1 MFDIDVRYNRAMH
14 GIEHWRHQRFHVS
27 YLLGWLSLGLLL
39 GLLLAKWQH
48 LAVSPLGALVFVLCC
63 MPSLR
68 TRRWW
73 TIGIIIAIGIT
84 IGMARGSYYG
94 SEVAKYEPYFG
105 KTIEIMGRISTDPQ
119 AAKTR
124 YSFQVDQVK
133 LENEKY
139 PGELYITVP
148 SVTSAQRGD
157 VVRLRGALKPGFA
170 TYHGSMSGATVLAS
184 SRSPDVV
191 RDIRERFVASV
202 RHSVVEPMASLGI
215 GFVVG
220 QRTAL
225 SNDLDDKLKIVGLT
239 HIVVA
244 SGYNLTI
251 LVRFARRLF
260 ARHSRYLAFVL
271 SLALMLAFVAFSGLS
286 PSMNRAVAVTG
297 LSLLAWY
304 YGRRFHPLLL
314 IGFVASGTAIWNP
327 IYVWSDLG
335 WYLSFF
341 AFAGVLIIAPLVTA
355 VLFRKQDAP
364 AFIQLVIE
372 TLSAELMTLPLIA
385 FAFGTFPTF
394 GLLANILVGPVI
406 PFAMLAT
413 TLAGITGMVLPAAAS
428 ILAVPA
434 SVIIGYVIAVVEI
447 LSGIEWAQLPVSV
460 TPILV
465 CGWFAFL
472 LIGALYIWRHLDYNF
487 RSSAITD

>member
-1 MFDIDVRYNRAMH
+1 MRYNLGMH
-14 GIEHWRHQRFHVS
+14 GIGHWRYQKFHVS

-39 GLLLAKWQH
+39 GLLVARWQQVE
-48 LAVSPLGALVFVLCC
+48 VSPLGALVFVLCSI
-63 MPSLR
+63 PSLR

-73 TIGIIIAIGIT
+73 TVVIIMVIGVTVGL
-84 IGMARGSYYG
+84 ARGSYYS
-94 SEVAKYEPYFG
+94 SEVTKYEPHLG
-105 KTIEIMGRISTDPQ
+105 KMVEVTGHIKADPQ
-119 AAKTR
+119 EAKGK
-124 YSFQVDQVK
+124 YSFQIDRVK
-133 LENEKY
+133 FGNEKY
-139 PGELYITVP
+139 PGELYITTA
-148 SVTSAQRGD
+148 SSSSAKRGD
-157 VVRLRGALKPGFA
+157 SVRVRGILKPGFA
-170 TYHGSMSGATVLAS
+170 TYQGSISYATLLALE
-184 SRSPDVV
+184 RNQDVI
-191 RDIRERFVASV
+191 RDVRERFVASV
-202 RHSVVEPMASLGI
+202 RYSVVEPMASLGI

-225 SNDLDDKLKIVGLT
+225 SNDLDDKLKVVGLT

-260 ARHSRYLAFVL
+260 ARHSRYIAFIV
-271 SLALMLAFVAFSGLS
+271 SLTLMLAFVAFSGLS
-286 PSMNRAVAVTG
+286 PSMNRAVIVTG

-314 IGFVASGTAIWNP
+314 IGFVAAGTAMWNP

-341 AFAGVLIIAPLVTA
+341 AFAGVLIIAPLVTTII
-355 VLFRKQDAP
+355 FKEKDTSP
-364 AFIQLVIE
+364 FIQLVIE

-385 FAFGTFPTF
+385 FAFGVFPTF

-413 TLAGITGMVLPAAAS
+413 TIAGLAGMVVPAAAS
-428 ILAVPA
+428 ILAIPA

-447 LSGIEWAQLPVSV
+447 LSGIEWAQLPASV
-460 TPILV
+460 TLILV
-465 CGWFAFL
+465 LGWFAL
-472 LIGALYIWRHLDYNF
+472 LVVGALYTWRRFDYNF

>member
-1 MFDIDVRYNRAMH
+1 MH
-14 GIEHWRHQRFHVS
+14 GIGHWRYQTFHIS

-39 GLLLAKWQH
+39 GLLLASWQH
-48 LAVSPLGALVFVLCC
+48 VAVSSIGVVVFVLCC
-63 MPSLR
+63 LPALR

-73 TIGIIIAIGIT
+73 TVGIIIAIGIA
-84 IGMARGSYYG
+84 IGMARGSYYD
-94 SEVAKYEPYFG
+94 SQVTKYKSYLG
-105 KTIEIMGRISTDPQ
+105 KTLEATGRISTDPEET
-119 AAKTR
+119 KGKH
-124 YSFQVDQVK
+124 SFQVDHVTIGG
-133 LENEKY
+133 EKY
-139 PGELYITVP
+139 PGELYIT
-148 SVTSAQRGD
+148 TSSSTAAKRGD
-157 VVRLRGALKPGFA
+157 TVRVRGILKPGFA
-170 TYHGSMSGATVLAS
+170 TYQGSISYATVLTLG
-184 SRSPDVV
+184 RSEDAI
-191 RDIRERFVASV
+191 RDMRERFAAGV

-215 GFVVG
+215 GFVAG

-225 SNDLDDKLKIVGLT
+225 PHDLDDKLKVVGLT

-271 SLALMLAFVAFSGLS
+271 SLSLMLAFVAFSGLS
-286 PSMNRAVAVTG
+286 PSMNRAVIVTG

-314 IGFVASGTAIWNP
+314 IGFVAAVTAMWNP
-327 IYVWSDLG
+327 VYVWSDLG

-341 AFAGVLIIAPLVTA
+341 AFAGVLIVAPLVTTA
-355 VLFRKQDAP
+355 LFQKNDVP

-385 FAFGTFPTF
+385 LAFGVFPTF

-413 TLAGITGMVLPAAAS
+413 TLAGIAGMVLPVAAPV
-428 ILAVPA
+428 LAIPA
-434 SVIIGYVIAVVEI
+434 SVIIGYVIAIVEI
-447 LSGIEWAQLPVSV
+447 LSGTQWAQLPVSV

-465 CGWFAFL
+465 FGWFTSL
-472 LIGALYIWRHLDYNF
+472 LIGALYIWQHFGYNF